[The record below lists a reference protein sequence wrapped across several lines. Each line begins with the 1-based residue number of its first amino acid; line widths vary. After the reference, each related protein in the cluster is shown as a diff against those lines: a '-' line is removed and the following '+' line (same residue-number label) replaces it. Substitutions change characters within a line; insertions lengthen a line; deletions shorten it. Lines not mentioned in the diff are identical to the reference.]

1 MKILILNGS
10 PTGASGNCGAMVRH
24 LERSLE
30 MRVQKSVKDALSD
43 FTGKLQWKS
52 VHLAT
57 AEFNG
62 DLKNLLF
69 SADAVIFVTGTYW
82 DSWGSPLQ
90 KFLEQAT
97 ELELHPKLLGKPA
110 GVVVLMH
117 SVGGKAVL
125 SRLQGV
131 LSTFG
136 FMIPPLTGL
145 VHSLAGQL
153 ASENSTTVSESH
165 ADDFWCLED
174 LEVILQ
180 NLLRASGLKATW
192 ETWPVDRENFR
203 KTWVK

>member
-10 PTGASGNCGAMVRH
+10 PTGASGNCAVVVRH
-24 LERSLE
+24 LEKSLSL
-30 MRVQKSVKDALSD
+30 QKLGIDEKALCK
-43 FTGKLQWKS
+43 T
-52 VHLAT
+52 VHLAN
-57 AEFNG
+57 AEYDEN
-62 DLKNLLF
+62 LKNLLF

-90 KFLEQAT
+90 KFLEHAT

-153 ASENSTTVSESH
+153 ASENSTAVGDSH
-165 ADDFWCLED
+165 GDDFWCLED
-174 LEVILQ
+174 LDVVLQ
-180 NLLRASGLKATW
+180 NLLRASDLKATW

-203 KTWVK
+203 KTWIK